1 MLLLARGLPVLLLRR
16 DLRAD
21 ELVPS
26 ALLQA
31 TSLSFIVVA
40 AQIGVTVHALK
51 PINAASLVAAGM
63 LSVLVFP
70 ALALRL
76 LDNATRGESA
86 DLDPDERAVEGMERA
101 GSPTRSAGSPPV
113 SPTESGEETSWTS
126 TRSEPR
132 CSSFLLRPI

>member
-1 MLLLARGLPVLLLRR
+1 MPLFFVATGLTFPVDQLFSDWSTAVRVPLFLLMLLLVRGLPVLLLRR

-76 LDNATRGESA
+76 LQRDRGEGA
-86 DLDPDERAVEGMERA
+86 DVDPDECALEGM
-101 GSPTRSAGSPPV
+101 
-113 SPTESGEETSWTS
+113 
-126 TRSEPR
+126 
-132 CSSFLLRPI
+132 